1 MRDISSNRA
10 AGEADTDIGA
20 GDVSMRARA
29 MAGRNGLTAGL
40 ALLAALGW
48 GLAGYVSFIEL
59 PKARIHTRTAMT
71 LEMVDRFYD
80 SPEEKAYERL
90 GDALKPWF
98 AAIEDTQRRI
108 MAARSDD
115 EKLPLIQKRDQMLV
129 EFIREHGLSGDV
141 DQIVASFDQ
150 FTRCISADLCD
161 ADVLRGTIGLDVRRL
176 YRTFKP
182 WIQSRREAGEGDY
195 GRPLEDLFF
204 RFIG

>member
-1 MRDISSNRA
+1 MGDMSIDPVNFDRLATTGS
-10 AGEADTDIGA
+10 GEPAE
-20 GDVSMRARA
+20 DVPSPARRS
-29 MAGRNGLTAGL
+29 GWVTG
-40 ALLAALGW
+40 LAALAVVGW
-48 GLAGYVSFIEL
+48 GLAGYVYFVEL

-80 SPEEKAYERL
+80 SPAEKAYERL
-90 GDALKPWF
+90 GEALKPWF
-98 AAIEDTQRRI
+98 AAIEDMQRKI

-115 EKLPLIQKRDQMLV
+115 EKLPLIQKRDQMLI

-161 ADVLRGTIGLDVRRL
+161 SDVLRGTIGPDVRRL

-182 WIQSRREAGEGDY
+182 WIQSRRDGGEGDY